1 MPQMSGSLVYPL
13 LQDGDSLQRVV
24 THDEDRLRWCVFGGM
39 VVSAMV
45 IIVIGAVT
53 QARGPWD
60 WEYTSYAI
68 V

>member
-1 MPQMSGSLVYPL
+1 MPQMSRSLVQPVS
-13 LQDGDSLQRVV
+13 QDGGSHQRVV

-45 IIVIGAVT
+45 IIVIGTVT

-60 WEYTSYAI
+60 WEYILYAI
-68 V
+68 F